1 MRLDFVAYGSP
12 SAQSGLARRL
22 TNVFENIAALFVVGL
37 FAAGLWLTG
46 HAIWGMAADARGRR
60 LEFER
65 FSANKPPARP

>member
-12 SAQSGLARRL
+12 SAHSGLARRL
-22 TNVFENIAALFVVGL
+22 TNVFENMAALFVVGL

-65 FSANKPPARP
+65 FSAKRPPARQ

>member
-1 MRLDFVAYGSP
+1 M
-12 SAQSGLARRL
+12 
-22 TNVFENIAALFVVGL
+22 FENMAALFVVGL

-65 FSANKPPARP
+65 FSAKRPPARQ